1 MEKIESK
8 DNSPVEWRGV
18 RVKSV
23 CLPDGYDKDN
33 PKPYTSMGV
42 LYKHM
47 EPSPCMKT
55 TAEIWVQN
63 LLTGDNA

>member
-8 DNSPVEWRGV
+8 DNLPVEWRGV

-33 PKPYTSMGV
+33 PKPYPSMGV
-42 LYKHM
+42 LINHM
-47 EPSPCMKT
+47 EPSHCMKT
-55 TAEIWVQN
+55 NAEIWVRN
-63 LLTGDNA
+63 LLIGE